1 MGTYV
6 LTQPLWCSGS
16 SANSRGS
23 AWVFP
28 GLECQN
34 RYFWLT
40 PSLAAEHQPQRLY
53 KTLNIALRTFLLQ
66 FPNNAALQ
74 SEEIAFHLC
83 GQRIWQSSS
92 CLNTTDWLHSDQ
104 YAHLTLK
111 HLRSQEVTNNS
122 REPYSNISLFG
133 VVLSWFI
140 QYPKVDQ
147 PGKMNFH

>member
-6 LTQPLWCSGS
+6 LTQPLWCSSS

-23 AWVFP
+23 TWVFP

-53 KTLNIALRTFLLQ
+53 KTLRIALRTSLLQ
-66 FPNNAALQ
+66 FPNNTAFQ
-74 SEEIAFHLC
+74 SGEIDFHLC
-83 GQRIWQSSS
+83 DRRIWPSSS
-92 CLNTTDWLHSDQ
+92 CLSTTDWLHSDQ
-104 YAHLTLK
+104 CTRLTLK

-122 REPYSNISLFG
+122 GEPYSNISLFG

-140 QYPKVDQ
+140 QYLKVDQ